1 MAIDFILY
9 ILYLYNI
16 YNISIFVKIAYFMC
30 VSFSRSTFLPFYP
43 FHLFAPETDFFQ
55 EKRRMFVRS
64 LNKLSYFC

>member
-1 MAIDFILY
+1 MAFDFILY

-43 FHLFAPETDFFQ
+43 FHLFLHR
-55 EKRRMFVRS
+55 KRIIF
-64 LNKLSYFC
+64 KKIAGCLSGV